1 MVYHQSGERLKYAL
15 EDAQRRNV
23 DAVISPGDLTK
34 DGAPWEYEYLDEI
47 LEELDIPF
55 FSVPGNHDM
64 PKAPVE
70 EYDHGDEHDS
80 PPIERFEQEYTPDG
94 ELPFIKRVG
103 GIDFVGINTASMPD
117 GSLAQTHDG
126 EVSADQ
132 AAWLDSVLGDLETP
146 VVLMHHNTPT
156 MFDQF
161 EELRE
166 QWHPDM
172 SDPPV
177 LRNPEPL
184 TETLTGHDVPLVITG
199 HLHNIGVA
207 ELGSVREVTT
217 PATGSFP
224 QSYLIFEFD
233 EAGTTIKYIPVTD
246 IDGMSEA
253 HHARLTGGARSRGYT
268 SFASIRL
275 ATLPLLDDYDR

>member
-1 MVYHQSGERLKYAL
+1 MVYHQSGERLEYAL

-47 LEELDIPF
+47 LDGLDLPF

-80 PPIERFEQEYTPDG
+80 PPLERFEREYTPEG

-117 GSLAQTHDG
+117 DSLTRTHDG
-126 EVSADQ
+126 EVSESQ
-132 AAWLDSVLGDLETP
+132 IEWLDSVLSDLETP
-146 VVLMHHNTPT
+146 VVLMHHNTPP
-156 MFDQF
+156 MLDQF
-161 EELRE
+161 EDLRE
-166 QWHPDM
+166 QWHAEM

-184 TETLTGHDVPLVITG
+184 TNTLTDHDVPLVITG
-199 HLHNIGVA
+199 HLHNVGVA
-207 ELGSVREVTT
+207 ELADTREITT

-224 QSYLIFEFD
+224 QSYLIFESD
-233 EAGTTIKYIPVTD
+233 ETGTTVKYVPVTD
-246 IDGMSEA
+246 VEGMSEA
-253 HHARLTGGARSRGYT
+253 HYARLTAGARSRGYT
-268 SFASIRL
+268 SFGSIRL